1 MDKYQSLV
9 ILKMSQNPKYNHRV
23 TTPFLLNISV
33 FVLLYQGSSLLLLHR
48 KNTGWQDNKWSLPA
62 GRHDGG
68 EALPEAAARELLEE
82 TGLIVQPK
90 NLELVHLQH
99 HKVGRDGK
107 EWLGVF
113 FQASNWVGTPT
124 LLEPDK
130 HDALTWH
137 EVLPES
143 MVDYVRLAVDK
154 IGAGQRFSSI
164 GW

>member
-1 MDKYQSLV
+1 
-9 ILKMSQNPKYNHRV
+9 MSQ
-23 TTPFLLNISV
+23 PFLLNVSV
-33 FVLLYQGSSLLLLHR
+33 FILVRQGSSLLLLHR

-68 EALPEAAARELLEE
+68 EPLTLAAARELLEE
-82 TGLIVQPK
+82 TSLIVQPEH
-90 NLELVHLQH
+90 LELVHVQH

-113 FQASNWVGTPT
+113 FQASAWTGTPT

-130 HDALTWH
+130 HDALAWH
-137 EVLPES
+137 ETLPET
-143 MVDYVRLAVDK
+143 MVDYVRLAIEK
-154 IGAGQRFSSI
+154 IALGQRFSSI